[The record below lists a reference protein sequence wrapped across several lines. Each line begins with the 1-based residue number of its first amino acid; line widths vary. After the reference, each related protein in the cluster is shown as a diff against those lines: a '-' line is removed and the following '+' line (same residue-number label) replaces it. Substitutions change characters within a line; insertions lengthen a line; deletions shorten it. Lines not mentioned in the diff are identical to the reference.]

1 MALSLYYIVVVVVVV
16 SVVSNRHAE
25 TWGENLPG
33 PHHRQGLLHTIDR
46 SVVHA
51 VGYLA

>member
-25 TWGENLPG
+25 TWGESTWPTPQTG
-33 PHHRQGLLHTIDR
+33 PATLYR
-46 SVVHA
+46 SVAVYA